1 MLILDVKTRWSS
13 THQMLRELKLI
24 VSSALSEIWAG
35 RALDYREAIDSFV
48 AKTRDLRAFELAL
61 SDWDAV
67 ILITGWLK
75 SFRSATTQMSTTK
88 HATLSF
94 THAIFRGLQESV
106 RQSLRDLPADCE
118 PLLKQSILL
127 AHRKLSDYY
136 YKFDESP
143 LYIWASS
150 RSLSRFLH
158 ERLNFLAVL
167 DPRIMFDGLLADCH
181 MDDDAISYL
190 RRARTSL
197 KAFYDENYSTLALP
211 STAPSTPPRRFALAS
226 ESPQKVDFTSR
237 YANTAT
243 VVNEFDAFLKLPQEN
258 FNKCDPIKWWA
269 ARGSQFPT
277 LSLLAKDILS
287 IPGRI
292 TVLGML

>member
-24 VSSALSEIWAG
+24 VYSSLSEIWVG

-48 AKTRDLRAFELAL
+48 AKTRDLRAFELAP

-67 ILITGWLK
+67 ILVTGWLK

-88 HATLSF
+88 RATLSF

-118 PLLKQSILL
+118 PHLKQSILL

-150 RSLSRFLH
+150 MFLSHFLH
-158 ERLNFLAVL
+158 PRLTFLQSLTPVSRLMDYLLTAMEMTTLSVISTRLVL
-167 DPRIMFDGLLADCH
+167 YSKASTMRATRSRLYLRQQRQRPLGLLHHPA
-181 MDDDAISYL
+181 
-190 RRARTSL
+190 
-197 KAFYDENYSTLALP
+197 AL
-211 STAPSTPPRRFALAS
+211 
-226 ESPQKVDFTSR
+226 
-237 YANTAT
+237 
-243 VVNEFDAFLKLPQEN
+243 
-258 FNKCDPIKWWA
+258 C
-269 ARGSQFPT
+269 
-277 LSLLAKDILS
+277 
-287 IPGRI
+287 
-292 TVLGML
+292 